1 MYTETKWNDDLLAR
15 GPCSDDSDDLTQ
27 DQIDAQ
33 EAGEAEDYEQQKWLE
48 ETEEW

>member
-15 GPCSDDSDDLTQ
+15 CPCASDDDLTP

-33 EAGEAEDYEQQKWLE
+33 EAGEAEDYEMDKWME
-48 ETEEW
+48 ETEE